1 MDRASSNGRLTPK
14 DFAEC
19 GGRGHGETRG
29 EIVFAHAHSG
39 MSGGTQ
45 AGMSGTALFADC
57 LRMFRR
63 YPLAVAPAARPGL
76 PGGGRSM
83 LLRHQAEG
91 TTRCYVL
98 REGPVEFAIWPAG
111 HGYSTVRRI
120 RPGDPVPA
128 SVHRVVSESMPVPV
142 AGTLLGWIS
151 DSQVCALLSVQ
162 AGPEIRV
169 LPLAG
174 SDPLHWPPRAAS
186 PLSDGSLWEYLDR
199 GQLTNLGPVICA
211 ARNRAYWVPSQ
222 NPQRARLG
230 HGCAV
235 VTANLAADDYWLPAG
250 VYLDH
255 WLLREGLPG
264 PRAAELLALPG
275 VTSLARRPC

>member
-1 MDRASSNGRLTPK
+1 M
-14 DFAEC
+14 
-19 GGRGHGETRG
+19 
-29 EIVFAHAHSG
+29 FAHAPSG
-39 MSGGTQ
+39 MPGANQAGTQ

-57 LRMFRR
+57 LRLFRR
-63 YPLAVAPAARPGL
+63 YPLAVAPAAVPGA

-83 LLRHQAEG
+83 LLRYRAAGAARHF
-91 TTRCYVL
+91 VL

-111 HGYSTVRRI
+111 HGAPDVRRI

-128 SVHRVVSESMPVPV
+128 AVHRVITESMPVPV
-142 AGTLLGWIS
+142 AGTLLGWVS

-199 GQLTNLGPVICA
+199 GQLVDLGPVA
-211 ARNRAYWVPSQ
+211 ARARSRAFWIPSRR
-222 NPQRARLG
+222 PERASLG

-235 VTANLAADDYWLPAG
+235 VTANLPADDYWLPAG

-255 WLLREGLPG
+255 WQLREGLPA
-264 PRAAELLALPG
+264 PHPAELLALPG
-275 VTSLARRPC
+275 VTSLAGRPC